1 MADDKLLSVDEALS
15 RVLAGATRLSGE
27 EDVPISKALGRTLAK
42 DLVSRRTQPPI
53 AVSAMDGYALRAAD
67 LTAPGARLKLVGES
81 AAGHGYPVALGTG
94 EAVRIFTGAP
104 VPDGADT
111 ILLQEDATV
120 DAAGVGAA
128 SPPPPGRHIRARGLD
143 FRAGDAALLAG
154 ARLGPSE
161 LALAAA
167 INHPLLP
174 VARRPRVALI
184 ASGDELVPPGAE
196 PGPAQ
201 IIACNG
207 YAVAAIAESA
217 GAEAIDLG
225 IFRDDIAELEKGL
238 EEARKARADI
248 VVTLGGASVGDHDLL
263 RPALARQGMTLDFW
277 RIAMRP
283 GKPLIHGTLG
293 ETRILGLPGN
303 PVAAF
308 VCALVFLAPLI
319 RALQGDPNAG
329 ADESEAAV
337 AGAPLKANKGRRDYM
352 RATLT
357 RDAAGRLVATPQEL
371 QDSSLLT
378 ELVRSQALLIRE
390 AGAGAVEAG
399 SACRILRLPGAFVTR
414 TPAKPPDA

>member
-1 MADDKLLSVDEALS
+1 MADDKLLSVDEALA
-15 RVLAGATRLSGE
+15 RVLAGVTRLSGE
-27 EDVPISKALGRTLAK
+27 EEAPLAKALGRTLAK
-42 DLVSRRTQPPI
+42 DLASRRTQPPV
-53 AVSAMDGYALRAAD
+53 AVSAMDGYALRAED
-67 LTAPGARLKLVGES
+67 LAAPSARLKLVGES
-81 AAGHGYPVALGTG
+81 AAGHGYGAALGAG
-94 EAVRIFTGAP
+94 ETVRIFTGAP
-104 VPDGADT
+104 VPEGADT
-111 ILLQEDATV
+111 ILLQEDAIV

-128 SPPPPGRHIRARGLD
+128 SPPPAGRHIRPRGLD
-143 FRAGDAALLAG
+143 FREGDAALFAG
-154 ARLGPSE
+154 TRLGPSE

-196 PGPAQ
+196 PGPSQ

-217 GAEAIDLG
+217 GAEVIDLG
-225 IFRDDIAELEKGL
+225 IFRDDIAELEKGF
-238 EEARKARADI
+238 ARAREERAD
-248 VVTLGGASVGDHDLL
+248 VLVTLGGASVGDHDLL

-283 GKPLIHGTLG
+283 GKPLIHGRLG

-303 PVAAF
+303 PVAAI

-319 RALQGDPNAG
+319 RALQGDPRAG

-337 AGAPLKANKGRRDYM
+337 AGAPLKPNKGRRDFM
-352 RATLT
+352 RARLG
-357 RDAAGRLVATPQEL
+357 RDAEGRLVATPEPL

-390 AGAGAVEAG
+390 AGAPAVEVG
-399 SACRILRLPGAFVTR
+399 GACRVLRLPGAFV
-414 TPAKPPDA
+414 AG

>member
-1 MADDKLLSVDEALS
+1 MADDKLLSVDDALA
-15 RVLAGATRLSGE
+15 RVLAGATRLAGE
-27 EDVPISKALGRTLAK
+27 EEVSLAKALGRTLAT
-42 DLVSRRTQPPI
+42 DLLSRRTQPPV

-67 LTAPGARLKLVGES
+67 LSAPGARLRLVGES
-81 AAGHGYPVALGTG
+81 AAGHGFGARLGPSET
-94 EAVRIFTGAP
+94 VRIFTGAP
-104 VPDGADT
+104 VPEGADT

-120 DAAGVGAA
+120 DAGGVGAA
-128 SPPPPGRHIRARGLD
+128 SPPPAGRHIRPRGLD
-143 FRAGDAALLAG
+143 FREGDAALFAG
-154 ARLGPSE
+154 TRLGPNE

-196 PGPAQ
+196 PGPSQ

-217 GAEAIDLG
+217 GAEAVDLG
-225 IFRDDIAELEKGL
+225 IFRDDIAELEKGF
-238 EEARKARADI
+238 ARAREARAD
-248 VVTLGGASVGDHDLL
+248 VLVTLGGASVGDHDLL

-283 GKPLIHGTLG
+283 GKPLIHGKLG

-303 PVAAF
+303 PVAAI

-319 RALQGDPNAG
+319 RALQGDPRAG
-329 ADESEAAV
+329 ADESEAAI
-337 AGAPLKANKGRRDYM
+337 AGAPLKPNKGRRDFM
-352 RATLT
+352 RARLG
-357 RDAAGRLVATPQEL
+357 RDAEGRLVATPEPL

-390 AGAGAVEAG
+390 AGAPAVEPG
-399 SACRILRLPGAFVTR
+399 GACRVLRLPGAFV
-414 TPAKPPDA
+414 AG

>member
-1 MADDKLLSVDEALS
+1 MADDKLLSVDEALA
-15 RVLAGATRLSGE
+15 RVLAGVTRLSGA
-27 EDVPISKALGRTLAK
+27 EDVPLSKALGRTLAT
-42 DLVSRRTQPPI
+42 DLVSRRTQPPV

-67 LTAPGARLKLVGES
+67 LAAPGARLTLVGES
-81 AAGHGYPVALGTG
+81 AAGHGYHAALGVG

-104 VPDGADT
+104 VPEGADT
-111 ILLQEDATV
+111 ILLQEDAAV

-128 SPPPPGRHIRARGLD
+128 SPPPRGRHIRARGLD
-143 FRAGDAALLAG
+143 FREGDAALLAG

-174 VARRPRVALI
+174 VARRPRIALI

-196 PGPAQ
+196 PGPSQ

-207 YAVAAIAESA
+207 FAVAAIAEAA
-217 GAEAIDLG
+217 GAEVIDLG

-238 EEARKARADI
+238 EQARAAKAD
-248 VVTLGGASVGDHDLL
+248 VLVTLGGASVGDHDLL

-283 GKPLIHGTLG
+283 GKPLIHGMLG

-308 VCALVFLAPLI
+308 VCALVFLGPLV
-319 RALQGDPNAG
+319 RALQGDPRAG
-329 ADESEAAV
+329 ADESEAAI

-352 RATLT
+352 RATLS
-357 RDAAGRLVATPQEL
+357 RDAEGRLVATPQSL

-378 ELVRSQALLIRE
+378 ELARSQALLLREMGAPPLE
-390 AGAGAVEAG
+390 AGG
-399 SACRILRLPGAFVTR
+399 ACRILRLPGAFVAGT
-414 TPAKPPDA
+414 